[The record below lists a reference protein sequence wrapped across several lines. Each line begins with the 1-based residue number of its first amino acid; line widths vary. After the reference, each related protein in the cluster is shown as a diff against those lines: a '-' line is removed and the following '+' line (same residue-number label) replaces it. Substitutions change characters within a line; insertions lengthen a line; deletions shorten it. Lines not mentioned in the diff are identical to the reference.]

1 MSEDRVFLSCDN
13 LWKVYGSRPE
23 EFLAKHEYQPSDE
36 QLSEDGHL
44 AAVNNVNLE
53 VIKGETLVVMGL
65 SGSGKSTLIRC
76 LARLTEPTSGGIN
89 FDGSDLLAMSK
100 NELIA
105 LRRQR
110 MGMVFQH
117 FALLPHKAVLE
128 NVMFPLEV
136 QGVDR
141 AERIKL
147 ARELLQVVG
156 LQGRD
161 YHFPRQ
167 LSGGEQQ
174 RVGIARSLAVKPD
187 IWFLDEPFSALDP
200 LIREEMQDEFVRLR
214 ETLGK
219 TIMFITHDFDEALR
233 LADRMAIMNHGRIEQ
248 LDTPENI
255 VLNPATDYITRF
267 TGKVDKTRILTV
279 GALATPLSESDAKE
293 DIVDDEEPLHMSDK
307 LSTVA
312 IRIFNTTRE
321 NLPVIHDS
329 GNLFG
334 HLNCHSALKILLE

>member
-13 LWKVYGSRPE
+13 LWKVYGNRPK
-23 EFLAKHEYQPSDE
+23 EFLAKYEYQPSDE
-36 QLSEDGHL
+36 QLAKGGHL
-44 AAVNNVNLE
+44 AAVNNINLE
-53 VIKGETLVVMGL
+53 VLQGETLVVMGL

-89 FDGSDLLAMSK
+89 FDGSDLLAMNK
-100 NELIA
+100 KELIS

-136 QGVDR
+136 QGVDK

-147 ARELLQVVG
+147 ARELLEVVG

-200 LIREEMQDEFVRLR
+200 LIREEMQDEFIRLR

-248 LDTPENI
+248 LDTPDQI
-255 VLNPATDYITRF
+255 VLSPATDYIGRF
-267 TGKVDKTRILTV
+267 TRKVDKTRILTV

-293 DIVDDEEPLHMSDK
+293 EIMGDEEPLRKSDK

-312 IRIFNTTRE
+312 SRIFNTDRE
-321 NLPVIHDS
+321 NLPVVDES
-329 GNLFG
+329 DQLFG
-334 HLNCHSALKILLE
+334 NLNCHSALKLLLE